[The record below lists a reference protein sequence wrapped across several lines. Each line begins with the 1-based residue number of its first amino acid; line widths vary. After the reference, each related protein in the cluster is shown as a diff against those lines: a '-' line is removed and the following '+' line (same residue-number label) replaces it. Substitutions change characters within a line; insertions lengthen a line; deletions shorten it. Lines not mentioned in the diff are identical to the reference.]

1 MSKAEQ
7 IESIITQRHP
17 IARKIEDVE
26 SHLRKLRDSIQN
38 LEENRLQQLRYYSS
52 EDSEIQSKLNRIN
65 LTKFRESFSKELES
79 LRYLKA
85 RFLRNTLNIGVIGRM
100 GQGKSTLLQ
109 SLSGL
114 ENDVIPAH
122 SGKACTAARSTIFH
136 SEGNSTTAQIQF
148 HSKESF
154 LKEVIL
160 PYYEKLEL
168 SPEPKSVEEFVHTE
182 LPKLPKRSD
191 QTKVNIYNRLKNDYH
206 ANATRYIDWLGRAN
220 LEIQDRSKISNYVA
234 QKYDEDNNLI
244 NCECLAVKYVEIYC
258 SFPFD
263 EVGSISLV
271 DVPGLGDFK
280 LGDESLIVES
290 LAQEVDFILFI
301 RKPSKDRANFEQNDT
316 ELYKLANEA
325 LNDLPNRSIMVLNAD
340 RNGDNYENCKS
351 FKRDIDRSKVE
362 MPVLDCII
370 ADCSSPEESNNK
382 VLQTVLRHL
391 SSKITELDRHYTKTQ
406 IESIEKTTQE
416 VKQQIELCKEAATYI
431 DIDADEIEDEYEEL
445 FEKFWNGITNRF
457 EELRI
462 HLIENRD
469 QPDNNLQ
476 KAIDT
481 VLEQC
486 ENHIEI
492 LDEKSIEILRNE
504 KGSYS
509 TAYDT
514 CLNDIRT
521 NLSRQFLDI
530 DGALKTSI
538 AETKSSVAKVLIDE
552 GLGQLASGK
561 GEDFLK
567 EISEQIS
574 PNNTELKKGFE
585 IISEFNLSY
594 RGLIQHRIR
603 KKLDR
608 LTPDKTSK
616 LHRDSNAK
624 DVRDYLVELYEET
637 RYNCEDALKGFLSEP
652 SQAAFAIVEEFIDR
666 TIRATSVK
674 QHKSVKQEWKKF
686 LRRHR
691 CKIWPERFNQIQ
703 EQKNLQ
709 NSWLDCL
716 QSTEA
721 NLVQLEEVINNF

>member
-85 RFLRNTLNIGVIGRM
+85 RFSRNTLNIGVIGRM

-114 ENDVIPAH
+114 QNDVIPAH

-136 SEGNSTTAQIQF
+136 SEENSTTAQIQF

-168 SPEPKSVEEFVHTE
+168 SPEPESVEEFIHTQ
-182 LPKLPKRSD
+182 LPKLPQRSD

-244 NCECLAVKYVEIYC
+244 NCECLAVKYVKIYC
-258 SFPFD
+258 SFPFH

-340 RNGDNYENCKS
+340 SNGDNYKNCKS
-351 FKRDIDRSKVE
+351 FKRDIDKGKVE
-362 MPVLDCII
+362 IPVLDCII
-370 ADCSSPEESNNK
+370 ADCSSSEASNNK
-382 VLQTVLRHL
+382 VLQAVLRHL
-391 SSKITELDRHYTKTQ
+391 SSKVTELDRRYTKTQ
-406 IESIEKTTQE
+406 IESLEKMIQE
-416 VKQQIELCKEAATYI
+416 VKQQIELCQKATTY
-431 DIDADEIEDEYEEL
+431 ADKIEDEEDIYDDL
-445 FEKFWNGITNRF
+445 FEDFWDRITNHF
-457 EELRI
+457 EQLKNR
-462 HLIENRD
+462 LIENRD
-469 QPDNNLQ
+469 QQDNNLQ
-476 KAIDT
+476 QTIDT
-481 VLEQC
+481 VFEQC
-486 ENHIEI
+486 QNHVEI
-492 LDEKSIEILRNE
+492 LDVESINKLRN
-504 KGSYS
+504 KVGSYS
-509 TAYDT
+509 TAYDI

-530 DGALKTSI
+530 DRALKTSI
-538 AETKSSVAKVLIDE
+538 AETKSSVAEVLIDE
-552 GLGQLASGK
+552 GLERLGSSQ
-561 GEDFLK
+561 GEYFLQ
-567 EISEQIS
+567 EIADQIPS
-574 PNNTELKKGFE
+574 NYTELKKGFE

-603 KKLDR
+603 KELDP

-616 LHRDSNAK
+616 LHRESNAEDIK
-624 DVRDYLVELYEET
+624 NYLVELYEET
-637 RYNCEDALKGFLSEP
+637 LYNCKGALEGFLSEP

-666 TIRATSVK
+666 TIRAESVQKTS
-674 QHKSVKQEWKKF
+674 SVEKEWRKF
-686 LRRHR
+686 LRKHR
-691 CKIWPERFNQIQ
+691 CQIWPEHFNKIQ

-709 NSWLDCL
+709 NNLLDCI

-721 NLVQLEEVINNF
+721 NLVELEAVINNF